1 MAVSDIRRV
10 EVSDI
15 GYYVGAAARESFIGA
30 VSGAIFGPFG
40 AAKSLGGKMAMGA
53 VINAFESVVR
63 QTLMGED
70 INWGTIAQDAFIGG
84 ITAGAFHYAG
94 KGVKSASP
102 YVKKAYNKVSAKVS
116 ENAKY
121 AKIAFNNMLNKPNK
135 SVVLGSNLGNVYA
148 KAEEF
153 AEEFNKVKS
162 DSKIFKELDKK
173 VTEKLNSYLEQI
185 HDKRNL
191 SVTRN
196 TVGPA
201 VAGVYNKATGKYYYG
216 INNING
222 ELPEIVHPYILN
234 KVDTM
239 PEEVLESYTKTL
251 GAGSH
256 AECNA
261 LNEALID
268 EFKFLNKIDG
278 KITQEMLDKQYDL
291 LKNIDIVI
299 ITF

>member
-53 VINAFESVVR
+53 VTNAFESVVR

-70 INWGTIAQDAFIGG
+70 INWGTVAQDAFIGG

-94 KGVKSASP
+94 KGIKKASP
-102 YVKKAYNKVSAKVS
+102 YVKKAYNKVSTKVS

-121 AKIAFNNMLNKPNK
+121 AKTAFNNMLNKPNK

-148 KAEEF
+148 KAGEF

-162 DSKIFKELDKK
+162 DSTIFKELDKK

-185 HDKRNL
+185 RDKRNL